1 MSKCSKVFRSCVEP
15 MTSTQKPGEVPWDI
29 WLATAIQDKGS
40 AEPFSRSRG
49 QQGYSAVSNM
59 TLGTYIKAT
68 EPHSWIQAC
77 S

>member
-1 MSKCSKVFRSCVEP
+1 MSKCSKVFGSCVEP
-15 MTSTQKPGEVPWDI
+15 MASTQKPGETPWEVL
-29 WLATAIQDKGS
+29 LATVIQDKGS

-49 QQGYSAVSNM
+49 QQGCSAVSNM
-59 TLGTYIKAT
+59 TLDTYIKAA